1 MKLRPP
7 HILFGVAVAV
17 VVAFAALTLG
27 GEQPG
32 SIVRKDGLVTMIIGE
47 ASPDA
52 SVTYDITLQEGGDA
66 DHESSHIFDL
76 LQFGGIRSATLDTSA
91 VTLTVEY
98 DSSRIAEQAIR
109 QPLAQAG
116 YVARSVE
123 EATPAELAADGTA
136 QTLYLQ
142 TGDTLQPSYF
152 RAVAG
157 VPLVLTFSAGTGHLS
172 TVSVPSLGISQDLAT
187 GGATI
192 TIDNP
197 VPGSY
202 DFICAEGYVDGT
214 LVIEQQ

>member
-7 HILFGVAVAV
+7 HVLFLLAIVTVVAVT
-17 VVAFAALTLG
+17 AFTLG

-32 SIVRKDGLVTMIIGE
+32 SIIRKDGLVTMIIAE
-47 ASPDA
+47 ANPDA

-76 LQFGGIRSATLDTSA
+76 LQFQGIRSVTLDTQS

-98 DSSRIAEQAIR
+98 DSTRIDEQAIR

-116 YVARSVE
+116 YVARTVD
-123 EATPAELAADGTA
+123 EATPAELAADGSV
-136 QTLYLQ
+136 QTLSLQ
-142 TGDTLQPSYF
+142 TGDTLQPSFF
-152 RAVAG
+152 RAQPG
-157 VPLVLTFSAGTGHLS
+157 IPLVITFSAGTGHLAS
-172 TVSVPSLGISQDLAT
+172 ISIPSLGINQNLEA

-197 VPGSY
+197 VPGTY
-202 DFICAEGYVDGT
+202 DFVCAQGYTDGT
-214 LVIEQQ
+214 LVIE